1 MTNTIFITSLAAAVF
16 GFFFFGAFVP
26 FFVIGFVVLRVG
38 LSIVRGG
45 RGLASGRLRRP
56 TGPARS

>member
-1 MTNTIFITSLAAAVF
+1 MTNTTFLTSLAVAVF
-16 GFFFFGAFVP
+16 GFVFFGAFVP
-26 FFVIGFVVLRVG
+26 FFVIGFVVLRIG

-45 RGLASGRLRRP
+45 RGRKSGRLRRP

>member
-26 FFVIGFVVLRVG
+26 FFLIGFVVLRVG
-38 LSIVRGG
+38 LSLVRGSH
-45 RGLASGRLRRP
+45 RLASRR
-56 TGPARS
+56 A